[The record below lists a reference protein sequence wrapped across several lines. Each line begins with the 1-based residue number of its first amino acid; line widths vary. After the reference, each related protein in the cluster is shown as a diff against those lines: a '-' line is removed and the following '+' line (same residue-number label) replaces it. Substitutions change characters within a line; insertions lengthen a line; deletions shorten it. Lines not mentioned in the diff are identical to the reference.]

1 MKNYAIILA
10 SGAGERSGLDMPK
23 QFVKI
28 AGKSVLEHTLKVF
41 QENIHIDQIIVVT
54 NSAYVNFTEELIRK
68 NNFSKVTEVVK
79 GGDTRRK
86 SSYIGINTI
95 REENAKVLIHDAVRP
110 FITSRII
117 DDCISALDKYK
128 AVDVAITS
136 ADTIIKVKEE
146 NVIEDIPARKYLRR
160 GQTPQ
165 AFDLKIIK
173 KAHELANGDKNV
185 VVTDDCGLIM
195 KYGLADVYVVEG
207 DDSNIKITYP
217 IDVAIADKLFQ
228 LKTYNGEAKDLSKL
242 NNKTIVVF
250 GGNSGIG
257 LSICKIAKEFD
268 AKVYPYS
275 RSNGVDI
282 TNIESVKSALE
293 KVYAEEGSVDY
304 VINTAGI
311 LVYGEI
317 NTRVSDDIENE
328 IKTNYFG
335 CINVAQAAYKY
346 LEKSKGGLL
355 FFSSSSYTRGRKN
368 YAVYSSSKA
377 AVVNFTQALSE
388 EWEDSGINVNV
399 IVPERTATPMR
410 LNSFGKEPE
419 SSLLSPNY
427 VAEVALNTLLDNV
440 TGQVINVS
448 NDKTIQ

>member
-173 KAHELANGDKNV
+173 KAHELANCDKNV

-242 NNKTIVVF
+242 NDKTIVVF

-257 LSICKIAKEFD
+257 LSICKIAKELD

-427 VAEVALNTLLDNV
+427 VAEIALNTLLDNV

>member
-86 SSYIGINTI
+86 SSYIGINII